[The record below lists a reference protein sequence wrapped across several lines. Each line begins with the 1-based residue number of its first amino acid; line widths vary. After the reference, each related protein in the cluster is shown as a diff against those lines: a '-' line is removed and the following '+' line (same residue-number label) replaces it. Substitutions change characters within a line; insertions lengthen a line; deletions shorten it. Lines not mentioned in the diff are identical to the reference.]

1 MALKLEAV
9 YGKNKLLKTY
19 LNRVYLG
26 INLYGFEDAAR
37 FYFNKSA
44 KDLTLSEAA
53 TLVGILPAPN
63 SFNPIQNYQLAV
75 EYRDRVISRML
86 EMGMISEAEA
96 DRSRRSRIEINPKA
110 QEFLESTI
118 APYFYDY
125 IFVELE
131 KLLGVQLAR
140 EGNFI
145 VETALDI
152 PMQTVAEAALK
163 RSIQTTGTT
172 NGFSQGGLVT
182 LDSNTGE
189 ILAMAGGADYKES
202 QFNRVTQ
209 AQRQPGSTFKLFS
222 YLAALIQGIPPGQTY
237 SCEPF
242 TWQGQSYQGC
252 ERSGG
257 DVDMYRGLALS
268 ENIIALRVAQDVG
281 LDRVI
286 DIAKRLGIDSK
297 LDPVPG
303 LVLGQSEVNLLEL
316 TGAYSTVANEG
327 LHHSPHGIRRILD
340 SSDCTDINDIN
351 TCRVIYAYDRENPT
365 VPSVLS
371 PAIAETMTTLL
382 QGVIRRGTGQS
393 AYIGLGEAGK
403 TGTTNDYVDLWF
415 VGYLPDSKLTTGI
428 WLGNDDNSPTNGT
441 SGNAA
446 QLWRDY
452 MSQIAR

>member
-1 MALKLEAV
+1 GSTLSQQLARSLYRDYVGTEDSAGRKFREAVVALKLEAV

-44 KDLTLSEAA
+44 KDLTLSEAT

-86 EMGMISEAEA
+86 EMGMVSEAEA
-96 DRSRRSRIEINPKA
+96 DRARRSRIEINPKA

-118 APYFYDY
+118 SPYFYDY
-125 IFVELE
+125 VFVELE

-152 PMQTVAEAALK
+152 PMQTIAETALK
-163 RSIQTTGTT
+163 RSIQTTGAT

-268 ENIIALRVAQDVG
+268 ENIIALRVAQDV
-281 LDRVI
+281 
-286 DIAKRLGIDSK
+286 
-297 LDPVPG
+297 
-303 LVLGQSEVNLLEL
+303 
-316 TGAYSTVANEG
+316 
-327 LHHSPHGIRRILD
+327 
-340 SSDCTDINDIN
+340 
-351 TCRVIYAYDRENPT
+351 
-365 VPSVLS
+365 
-371 PAIAETMTTLL
+371 
-382 QGVIRRGTGQS
+382 
-393 AYIGLGEAGK
+393 
-403 TGTTNDYVDLWF
+403 
-415 VGYLPDSKLTTGI
+415 
-428 WLGNDDNSPTNGT
+428 
-441 SGNAA
+441 
-446 QLWRDY
+446 
-452 MSQIAR
+452 